1 MCVPTDQLESA
12 AALYRDKPDTFE
24 PFQPSALSR
33 DQGMEHLFPRFKFE
47 GLRLFFILMSAQ
59 AWHIP
64 CRPENIEYSST
75 GLPYPKLPIF
85 AQSLLDT
92 RNFVDLEDLVD
103 GMNLTLNWGIE
114 NLDLEGTI
122 DTDWARWKAKLLFGE
137 QAPEDDVPGWCADPK
152 KRLSAWTEM
161 VSDEAKKMR
170 QGHKYL
176 PIYETRFWKRGQ
188 KDPRLRKREY
198 C

>member
-1 MCVPTDQLESA
+1 MCVPTNQLEA
-12 AALYRDKPDTFE
+12 AAGLFRAKPDAFE
-24 PFQPSALSR
+24 PFRPSALSR
-33 DQGMEHLFPRFKFE
+33 SQGMEHLFPRFKFK
-47 GLRLFFILMSAQ
+47 GLRLLFIIMSAQ

-92 RNFVDLEDLVD
+92 RNFVDLEDLID
-103 GMNLTLNWGIE
+103 GMNLTLDWGME

-122 DTDWARWKAKLLFGE
+122 DVDWIRWRANFLNGG
-137 QAPEDDVPGWCADPK
+137 QASEGQIPTWCN
-152 KRLSAWTEM
+152 KRLDAWTEM
-161 VSDEAKKMR
+161 VSDDAKKMR

-176 PIYETRFWKRGQ
+176 PSYETRFRKRGQ